1 MYDDIWISKYRPSTD
16 WEGQK
21 NKKQCMIWFFLFTSS
36 LRRWWRWHQSD
47 LPSLTKWSR
56 HSCHSMENIIFR
68 DWIWIFS
75 QNEYSHNL
83 SNADRLDITPYF
95 SCPTIKFWQ
104 HQFFVSFF
112 WCLEKLWCCVCVRT
126 WWDIWGTQCHFM
138 GGGSGE
144 STDFL
149 SGSFSVFCNNW
160 LTNLEHNLK
169 REWYGRYFPNGEFNR
184 PLNPNWEI
192 HL

>member
-1 MYDDIWISKYRPSTD
+1 MNARPWTNG
-16 WEGQK
+16 EKRQVPVEK
-21 NKKQCMIWFFLFTSS
+21 IRNKKQCIIWFFLFTLMEMTLEWFTFFNKMEPS
-36 LRRWWRWHQSD
+36 Q
-47 LPSLTKWSR
+47 LPFNGKYNLPRLNLDISTKWIFTQSLKYWSTWY
-56 HSCHSMENIIFR
+56 HIIF
-68 DWIWIFS
+68 F
-75 QNEYSHNL
+75 L
-83 SNADRLDITPYF
+83 PYNKVLAASVLCF
-95 SCPTIKFWQ
+95 L
-104 HQFFVSFF
+104 FFSFF
-112 WCLEKLWCCVCVRT
+112 WCLEKLWCCVCLRT

-192 HL
+192 RL

>member
-21 NKKQCMIWFFLFTSS
+21 NKKQCIIWFFLFTLMEMTLEWFTFFNKMEPS
-36 LRRWWRWHQSD
+36 Q
-47 LPSLTKWSR
+47 LPFNGKYNLPRLNLDIFTKW
-56 HSCHSMENIIFR
+56 IFTQSLKR
-68 DWIWIFS
+68 WSTWYYTIFF
-75 QNEYSHNL
+75 L
-83 SNADRLDITPYF
+83 PYNKVLAASVLCF
-95 SCPTIKFWQ
+95 LFLVFGKTLML
-104 HQFFVSFF
+104 
-112 WCLEKLWCCVCVRT
+112 CLLRT

-184 PLNPNWEI
+184 PLNPNLEI